1 MKILTNNN
9 IVNTMNYFQDGILV
23 RQFWT
28 KIVIKKY
35 LLMGESPSLVSQE
48 GLLLII

>member
-1 MKILTNNN
+1 MKILANSS
-9 IVNTMNYFQDGILV
+9 IVNTMNYFQDGIII

-28 KIVIKKY
+28 KIVMKRY
-35 LLMGESPSLVSQE
+35 LIVGKSPNLVSQE